1 MEKTT
6 INSAP
11 KIVIIGGVAGGA
23 SAAARARRLNE
34 DAEIIMF
41 ERGEFVSFANCG
53 LPYHIGGDI
62 QDRRK
67 LLLQTPESFLARFN
81 VDVRVMNEVISIDRA
96 AKTVTV
102 RSILDDSQYTE
113 SYDFLLLSPGASPV
127 VPPIPG
133 VDNPLTHSLRNIPDM
148 DRILQTI
155 QTNNV
160 KHATVVGGGFIGL
173 EMMEAFQQRGIKTTL
188 LELSEQVMT
197 PVDREMAGF
206 AHAEIRE
213 KGIELRLVT
222 ALSSIEYV
230 PETHTANLES
240 GESVRHQ
247 HVHGHLSL
255 SLSNGDQLNT
265 DLLIMAIGV
274 RPETTLA
281 RNAGLEIGELGGIY
295 TSTHMQTS
303 DPCIYAV
310 GDAIEEVDFVTGEQ
324 TVVPLAGPANR
335 QGRMA
340 ANNMFGHNES
350 YQGTQ
355 GTAICKIFDL
365 AIASTG
371 KNEKQLKRDGI
382 DYEKVYVHTASH
394 ASYYPGAEI
403 VSFKML
409 FDPKS
414 GKILGAQAAGKDGV
428 DKRID
433 IMAVA
438 QRAGMTVE
446 QLQHLELT
454 YAPPFGSA
462 KDVINQA
469 AFVANNIIKG
479 DATPIHF
486 DEMANITDEQILLDV
501 RNPAELKNG
510 HFANSINIPVDELR
524 QRMDELPK
532 DKEIIVICQVGL
544 RGNVAYRQL
553 VNRGYKARNLI
564 GGYRTWAFAQQ

>member
-1 MEKTT
+1 MT
-6 INSAP
+6 
-11 KIVIIGGVAGGA
+11 KILIVGGVAGGA
-23 SAAARARRLNE
+23 SAAARARRLSE
-34 DAEIIMF
+34 SAEIIMF
-41 ERGEFVSFANCG
+41 ERGSFVSFANCG

-62 QDRRK
+62 TDRSK

-81 VDVRVMNEVISIDRA
+81 VDVRVMNEVVSINRDE
-96 AKTVTV
+96 KSVTIKNV
-102 RSILDDSQYTE
+102 LDGSKYTE
-113 SYDFLLLSPGASPV
+113 NYDFLLLSPGAGPI

-133 VDNPLTHSLRNIPDM
+133 VKNPLTHSLRNIPDM

-155 QTNNV
+155 ETNNV
-160 KHATVVGGGFIGL
+160 EHATVVGGGFIGL
-173 EMMEAFQQRGIKTTL
+173 EMMEAFHQRGIKTTL
-188 LELSEQVMT
+188 LELADQVMT
-197 PVDREMAGF
+197 PVDKEMAGF
-206 AHAEIRE
+206 AHAEIRDH
-213 KGIELRLVT
+213 GIDLRLGV
-222 ALSSIEYV
+222 ALAGVEYV
-230 PETHTANLES
+230 PETHIASFES
-240 GESVRHQ
+240 GESTEHQ
-247 HVHGHLSL
+247 HINGHLNL
-255 SLSNGDQLNT
+255 SLSNGDSLQT

-281 RNAGLEIGELGGIY
+281 SEAGLKIGELGGIW
-295 TSTHMQTS
+295 TTPSMQTS
-303 DPCIYAV
+303 DPAIYAV
-310 GDAIEEVDFVTGEQ
+310 GDAIEEADFVTGNQ
-324 TVVPLAGPANR
+324 ALVPLAGPANR

-340 ANNMFGHNES
+340 ADNMLGRNET

-371 KNEKQLKRDGI
+371 KNEKQLKRDGV

-414 GKILGAQAAGKDGV
+414 GKIFGAQAAGKDGV

-454 YAPPFGSA
+454 YAPPYGSA

-486 DEMANITDEQILLDV
+486 DEIDNLTDGQVLLDV
-501 RNPAELKNG
+501 RNPGELE
-510 HFANSINIPVDELR
+510 NSGYIEGALNIPVDELR
-524 QRMDELPK
+524 QRMHELPK
-532 DKEIIVICQVGL
+532 DKEIVIYCQVGL

-553 VNRGYKARNLI
+553 VNNGFKARNLI
-564 GGYRTWAFAQQ
+564 GGYRTYKFAQY